1 MDDTVKLIKI
11 GKHHVRAD
19 KIIAIEEGKFITDMT
34 GSLRG
39 GFFSSI
45 LLLEGG
51 HTISIAFDHEKAMEM
66 WKSSLD
72 ISD

>member
-1 MDDTVKLIKI
+1 MKLIQI

-19 KIIAIEEGKFITDMT
+19 KIVAIEEGKFITNMT

-66 WKSSLD
+66 WKSSMNIVD
-72 ISD
+72 